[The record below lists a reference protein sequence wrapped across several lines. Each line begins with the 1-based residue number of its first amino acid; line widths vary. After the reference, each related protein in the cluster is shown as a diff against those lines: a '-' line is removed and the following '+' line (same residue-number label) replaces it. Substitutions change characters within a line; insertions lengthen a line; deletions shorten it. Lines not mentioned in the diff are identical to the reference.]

1 MGRLAFAL
9 RGVAMSSVQGTIDD
23 SLADRLAG
31 ADVAVGVLSRGG
43 QVEVAAVGN
52 FASRTGAE
60 ALVWAV

>member
-1 MGRLAFAL
+1 MAFAL

-23 SLADRLAG
+23 SLADRLTG
-31 ADVAVGVLSRGG
+31 TDVAVGVSLRGV
-43 QVEVAAVGN
+43 QIEVAAVGN